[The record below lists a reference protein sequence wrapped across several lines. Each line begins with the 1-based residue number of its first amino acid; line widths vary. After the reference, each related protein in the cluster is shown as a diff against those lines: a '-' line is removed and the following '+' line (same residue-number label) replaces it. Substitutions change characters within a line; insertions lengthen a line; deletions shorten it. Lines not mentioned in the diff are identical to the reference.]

1 MKLLKALTLS
11 SILISA
17 SAFAVNCGDT
27 ITTKVKL
34 TEDLNCSTHNGYS
47 ALTLRGNGIL
57 NGKGFK
63 IITPNTNVGIY
74 AEGNLIKVKNVVIEG
89 NAQAIGVQ
97 GYNVKKLIL
106 NKVTANFMSMG
117 VEYYSE
123 SNADCDRLR
132 VSNSDLSSNNI
143 GAKVFAPN
151 CSYNSRFI
159 NSDFSNSGSTA
170 LVVSAKIVRILGKH
184 NSVFDGSTNG
194 FSLKGTEK
202 VVVKDMDLSDSQIS
216 GTQIFVQSSK
226 KVRVVDTILGNSDE
240 GLHVYDS
247 EEVIVNRSEVINAN
261 IGIKVANDR
270 VPTSLDLKNSE
281 TGGNNIG
288 LLVTSFGTTTFSNIA
303 IDNNNVLDFYS
314 IQNQ

>member
-1 MKLLKALTLS
+1 MKLLSVLTLS
-11 SILISA
+11 SILMSA

-27 ITTKVKL
+27 ITTKVEL
-34 TEDLNCSTHNGYS
+34 TEDLDCSSHTGYS
-47 ALTLRGNGIL
+47 ALTLRGDGVL

-89 NAQAIGVQ
+89 NAQARAVQ
-97 GYNVKKLIL
+97 GYNVKKLVL
-106 NKVTANFMSMG
+106 NKVTANFMNMG
-117 VEYYSE
+117 VDYYSE

-151 CSYNSRFI
+151 CTYNSRFI
-159 NSDFSNSGSTA
+159 NSDFSNSSSTA
-170 LVVSAKIVRILGKH
+170 LVVSAKIVRVKGKH
-184 NSVFDGSTNG
+184 NSIFDGSANG
-194 FSLKGTEK
+194 LSLKGTEK
-202 VVVKDMDLSDSQIS
+202 VIIRDMDFSDSQIT

-226 KVRVVDTILGNSDE
+226 LVKVVDTVLGNSDE

-270 VPTSLDLKNSE
+270 VPTSLDVKNSE

-288 LLVTSFGTTTFSNIA
+288 LLVTSFGSTIFSNIA
-303 IDNNNVLDFYS
+303 IDENNTLDFYS